1 MTRAF
6 MNTQADHTAVSRR
19 LVVAGAMAFG
29 AGLTSRPSLADQ
41 ISTRAPRTAVSE
53 GGFRYLA
60 EAGSPFSGGVAALA
74 GRTLVRVR
82 LREPAPLEQ
91 GLDLVTH
98 HLAGA
103 GRPSS
108 ALAGLELRAPSVMSR
123 PEFFQFNKRH
133 VEALRARGFVTGE
146 VVPVARSNM
155 VPLYDPPKTNVLFA
169 FTYVVPSDARA
180 AAGGVDFLLS
190 GRPEQDGSHVIAP
203 NDVSPAGMS
212 RKASFVFEQL
222 RQGVTSLSGR
232 WSDITGV
239 QIYMPKP
246 LPLVMDVI
254 RGTGLTGLGLSY
266 FPGSTPVIG
275 FDGVPY
281 EFEVDVRAVGL
292 ERVI

>member
-1 MTRAF
+1 
-6 MNTQADHTAVSRR
+6 
-19 LVVAGAMAFG
+19 
-29 AGLTSRPSLADQ
+29 
-41 ISTRAPRTAVSE
+41 
-53 GGFRYLA
+53 
-60 EAGSPFSGGVAALA
+60 
-74 GRTLVRVR
+74 
-82 LREPAPLEQ
+82 
-91 GLDLVTH
+91 
-98 HLAGA
+98 
-103 GRPSS
+103 
-108 ALAGLELRAPSVMSR
+108 
-123 PEFFQFNKRH
+123 
-133 VEALRARGFVTGE
+133 
-146 VVPVARSNM
+146 
-155 VPLYDPPKTNVLFA
+155 
-169 FTYVVPSDARA
+169 
-180 AAGGVDFLLS
+180 
-190 GRPEQDGSHVIAP
+190 
-203 NDVSPAGMS
+203 MS